1 MTDPYAALGAALHP
15 SGTGQALGGWTFG
28 TVERAG
34 RGELLVTCLGLSL
47 DREGVHVP
55 PELSYTWTEDNGSDG
70 LLRAGDTLL
79 VLVSADQQDYYI
91 LRKAVWQ

>member
-15 SGTGQALGGWTFG
+15 SKTSRTLGGWTFG
-28 TVERAG
+28 TVERGG

-55 PELSYTWTEDNGSDG
+55 PELSYTWTEDDGSDG

>member
-15 SGTGQALGGWTFG
+15 SKTSRTLGGWTFG

-55 PELSYTWTEDNGSDG
+55 PELSYTWTEDDGSDG

-79 VLVSADQQDYYI
+79 VLVSADRQDYYI
-91 LRKAVWQ
+91 LRKAVCQ